1 MCRALEAF
9 RLGYADRTLGLL
21 RDKRGRDANLQGVA
35 QGHNAFED
43 AQQRIASPDDVAG
56 HADVY
61 AHNVLDDTWTSRLTS
76 WSTEREV
83 AEGFAG
89 KNGVILQTT
98 IEEMQARGVNIL
110 ESPDVYEE
118 SEILLE
124 GRIEGLQVTQ
134 P

>member
-1 MCRALEAF
+1 VFA
-9 RLGYADRTLGLL
+9 
-21 RDKRGRDANLQGVA
+21 
-35 QGHNAFED
+35 HNA
-43 AQQRIASPDDVAG
+43 G
-56 HADVY
+56 
-61 AHNVLDDTWTSRLTS
+61 DTWTSRLTS

-98 IEEMQARGVNIL
+98 LEEMQARGVNIL
-110 ESPDVYEE
+110 WSPDEFDEAEV
-118 SEILLE
+118 LLE